1 MTHNAAYVL
10 KPNKHRTMVNL
21 LFLGFTIYSN
31 LFHIVFLRQTRVTE
45 KKTQP
50 AKKPAANLN
59 AAAKT
64 PDGRAAEGKTP
75 KVHIVFSQSPRA
87 A

>member
-1 MTHNAAYVL
+1 M
-10 KPNKHRTMVNL
+10 

-31 LFHIVFLRQTRVTE
+31 LFLTVFRWQTRVAE

-59 AAAKT
+59 ATAKK
-64 PDGRAAEGKTP
+64 PDGRAAEGKTL
-75 KVHIVFSQSPRA
+75 KVHVVLC
-87 A
+87 

>member
-1 MTHNAAYVL
+1 M
-10 KPNKHRTMVNL
+10 

-31 LFHIVFLRQTRVTE
+31 LFLTVFPWQTRVAE

-59 AAAKT
+59 AAAKK
-64 PDGRAAEGKTP
+64 PDGRAAEGKIL
-75 KVHIVFSQSPRA
+75 KVHMVFS
-87 A
+87 

>member
-1 MTHNAAYVL
+1 M
-10 KPNKHRTMVNL
+10 

-31 LFHIVFLRQTRVTE
+31 LSLIVFRWQTRVTE

-59 AAAKT
+59 AAAKK
-64 PDGRAAEGKTP
+64 PDGRAAEGKTF